1 MCKRLRR
8 LLVDGALVCFQ
19 DFTVVERAVLT
30 LLNGTLH
37 AHVQEFLLGSSGI
50 AGPWGVCMLN
60 FGSWD
65 QNVFQSWLPD
75 FHSHWNDSASTLG
88 IVSLF
93 HFC

>member
-30 LLNGTLH
+30 LLNATLH

-50 AGPWGVCMLN
+50 AGPWGV
-60 FGSWD
+60 
-65 QNVFQSWLPD
+65 
-75 FHSHWNDSASTLG
+75 
-88 IVSLF
+88 
-93 HFC
+93 